1 MNRSIFALIAI
12 TIFIFSLS
20 SAQNR
25 QHANKVTVGAERT
38 EKYLH
43 LLTGKKVALVANHTA
58 LVGTTHLADTLL
70 SAGVQLVKIFAPEHG
85 FRGNADAGEHI
96 SSYTDEKTGLPVI
109 SIYGKNFKP
118 KPEDLKGIDIVVFD
132 IQDVGVRFY
141 TFLSTMHYVME
152 ACAENN
158 IPFLLLDRPNPNG
171 YFVDGPVLDLKFS
184 SFVGMHPIP
193 LVHGMTLGELAKMIN
208 AEGWLKD
215 GKQCKLEVIPCV
227 GYTHST
233 MYRLPVKPSPNLPN
247 MLSVYLYPSLGL
259 FEGTVMSV
267 GRGTEFPFQVYGHPG
282 MKSTVFSFTPARM
295 EGFDKNPLYKEQ
307 VCHGVDLRDFEERF
321 VVDRR
326 EIILEWLQFAYRN
339 VDDKENFFNPF
350 FSRLI
355 GNDQVADMVKKGASI
370 TQIRKTWEKDVAEFK
385 KMRKKYLLYNDF
397 E

>member
-1 MNRSIFALIAI
+1 MNRPAYTLLLVALFVFAGLK
-12 TIFIFSLS
+12 
-20 SAQNR
+20 AQNR
-25 QHANKVTVGAERT
+25 TNQNNVIVGAERT
-38 EKYLH
+38 DKYLH
-43 LLTGKKVALVANHTA
+43 LLENRNVALVANHTA
-58 LVGTTHLADTLL
+58 LVGTTHLVDTLISL
-70 SAGVQLVKIFAPEHG
+70 NIPLKKIFAPEHG

-96 SSYTDEKTGLPVI
+96 SNYTDEKTGLPVI

-118 KPEDLKGIDIVVFD
+118 KAEDLKGIDIVMFD

-171 YFVDGPVLDLKFS
+171 YFVDGPVLDLQFR

-208 AEGWLKD
+208 TEGWMKD
-215 GKQCKLEVIPCV
+215 GINCNLEVIPCE

-247 MLSVYLYPSLGL
+247 MLAVYLYPSLGL

-267 GRGTEFPFQVYGHPG
+267 GRGTEFPFQVYGHPE
-282 MKSTVFSFTPARM
+282 MKSTVFSFTPTSM
-295 EGFDKNPLYKEQ
+295 DGFDKNPLYKGQ
-307 VCHGVDLRDFEERF
+307 VCRGVDLRDFEERF

-339 VDDKENFFNPF
+339 VNDKENFFNPF
-350 FSRLI
+350 FNRLI
-355 GNDQVADMVKKGASI
+355 GNDQVADMIKKGASI
-370 TQIRKTWEKDVAEFK
+370 TQVRRTWEKDVIEFK
-385 KMRKKYLLYNDF
+385 KLRKKYLLYRDF

>member
-1 MNRSIFALIAI
+1 MNRSIFALLAFIF
-12 TIFIFSLS
+12 FIFSLS
-20 SAQNR
+20 SAQSR
-25 QHANKVTVGAERT
+25 QQANKVTVGAERT
-38 EKYLH
+38 EKYFH
-43 LLTGKKVALVANHTA
+43 LLKGKRVALVANHTA

-96 SSYTDEKTGLPVI
+96 SSYTDEKTGLSVI
-109 SIYGKNFKP
+109 SLYGKNFKP

-152 ACAENN
+152 ACAEND

-171 YFVDGPVLDLKFS
+171 YFVDGPVLDLKFQ

-193 LVHGMTLGELAKMIN
+193 LVHGMTLGEFAKMIN

-215 GKQCKLEVIPCV
+215 GIQCKLEVIPCE

-259 FEGTVMSV
+259 FEGTIMSV

-282 MKSTVFSFTPARM
+282 MKSTVFSFTPTRM
-295 EGFDKNPLYKEQ
+295 EGFDKNPLYREQ
-307 VCHGVDLRDFEERF
+307 LCYGVDLRDFEERF
-321 VVDRR
+321 VIDRR

-355 GNDQVADMVKKGASI
+355 GNDQIADMIKKGAGIS
-370 TQIRKTWEKDVAEFK
+370 QIRRTWEKDVAEFK
-385 KMRKKYLLYNDF
+385 KLRKKYLLYKDF